1 MNRASTYLFS
11 LFLSVILVFSI
22 LGAAFCAVVNF
33 TVTPENTV
41 ELTHENAIDQ
51 KVYDYLDN
59 LYKDRYYTSGIPAGI
74 YMDAID
80 NNWLK
85 EIIEADIKDGFEVL
99 NEHTALEREFKND
112 ELEKNIR
119 NFFSNYADSVGA
131 EKDDIYNRKVDKA
144 VSNAYS
150 IIESACDVYKIK
162 TLQQHGVI
170 AKLAKVYSRCSLMT
184 TLLVSAIL
192 VICLLLMFV
201 NRKDTTYV
209 LYWAGVSSIIAGI
222 IGAAPCGYLLL
233 TKFYDSFSIKQP
245 QIYTAYTSAMYSFT
259 YAVTAI
265 MIALIITGIAVM
277 TLYSV
282 VWRFKVQTKELEAIH
297 NNKLNDK

>member
-170 AKLAKVYSRCSLMT
+170 TKLAKVYSRCSLMT